1 MNQFLH
7 IGTIR
12 RAHGLHG
19 QVKVALDNADSE
31 VLEHLESLWTRA
43 PGRTPV
49 SDHEVTADSLRKWQL
64 ADARGLENGIYL
76 VTLDGVEDRT
86 AAEALQLQEVY
97 ARRDELPELAEDE
110 VYQAD
115 LIGCQVF
122 QPGHGQVGTVRA
134 IEQMN
139 GNFLLVITRPGRE
152 DALVPLVAEM
162 ITDIDLAA
170 GRIDIDPPE
179 GLLDLDL
186 RGD

>member
-1 MNQFLH
+1 MTQFLH

-43 PGRTPV
+43 PGRAPV
-49 SDHEVTADSLRKWQL
+49 SDQEVTADSLRKWQM
-64 ADARGLENGIYL
+64 AEARGLENGIYL

-110 VYQAD
+110 VYQSD

-122 QPGHGQVGTVRA
+122 QSGRGQVGTVRA

-139 GNFLLVITRPGRE
+139 GNFLLVVARPGRE

-170 GRIDIDPPE
+170 GRVEIDPPE

>member
-1 MNQFLH
+1 MSQFLH

-12 RAHGLHG
+12 RAHGLRG

-31 VLEHLESLWTRA
+31 VLEHLDFLWTRA
-43 PGRTPV
+43 PSSAPV
-49 SDHEVTADSLRKWQL
+49 SDQEVTADSLRKWEL
-64 ADARGLENGIYL
+64 AEVRGLDGGLYL
-76 VTLDGVEDRT
+76 VTLAGVADRT
-86 AAEALQLQEVY
+86 AAEALQRQEVY

-170 GRIDIDPPE
+170 GRVDIDPPE